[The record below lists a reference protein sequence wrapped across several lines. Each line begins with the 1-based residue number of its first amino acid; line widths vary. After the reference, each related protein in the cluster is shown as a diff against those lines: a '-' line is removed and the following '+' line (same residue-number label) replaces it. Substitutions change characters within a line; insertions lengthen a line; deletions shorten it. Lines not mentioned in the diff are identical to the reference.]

1 MSLINDMLR
10 DLEARSSD
18 ELKRQNLQNAVRPL
32 PASVSTIPW
41 KIGGFVALAI
51 LLLAAVW
58 FFWRD
63 GRLAPEN
70 STDLSKQAGYA
81 TKQLL
86 SAPPAPSSE
95 PVALVLSSTI
105 EAPEQGALLSPP
117 GRAALP
123 PPAPTSS
130 PNHPKKE
137 LPAIQASVVEKTELR
152 VTATAPAVPPPTN
165 KTGGDAPNTPTFSSL
180 PAEAKA
186 PSGKI
191 EVRKA
196 TATPRER
203 ADADYRLAQSAF
215 SSGNTQEGL
224 EALRR
229 ALQQDADYVPAR
241 QQLVQQLLEQRH
253 LEAAASVLSDG
264 LEHQPRQTGWAMA
277 LARLQVEKS
286 DLVGAERTLT
296 RYAEFAVANPEYQG
310 FHAHLRYRLG
320 QHAGATAL
328 YQNACRLA
336 AGEGR
341 WWFGL
346 GLSLEAEGLGSEAR
360 EAFRQSL
367 ATGTL
372 NNELSAQAQQ
382 RLR

>member
-18 ELKRQNLQNAVRPL
+18 ELKRQNLQNTVRPL

-41 KIGGFVALAI
+41 KIGGYVGLLI

-58 FFWRD
+58 LFWRN
-63 GRLAPEN
+63 GRPAPEN
-70 STDLSKQAGYA
+70 STDLSQQAGYGA
-81 TKQLL
+81 QQLL
-86 SAPPAPSSE
+86 PVPPAASSE
-95 PVALVLSSTI
+95 PVTLVLSSAI
-105 EAPEQGALLSPP
+105 EAPQQGALRSPP
-117 GRAALP
+117 LATAPR
-123 PPAPTSS
+123 PPAPNPS
-130 PNHPKKE
+130 PNHSQKE
-137 LPAIQASVVEKTELR
+137 LPAIQTPIVEKTGQRLMVSE
-152 VTATAPAVPPPTN
+152 TTMPQPINKAGMNAPN
-165 KTGGDAPNTPTFSSL
+165 KTPLSPS
-180 PAEAKA
+180 PEAKA
-186 PSGKI
+186 STGKI
-191 EVRKA
+191 EVRKVL
-196 TATPRER
+196 ATPRER
-203 ADADYRLAQSAF
+203 ADAEYRLAQGAF
-215 SSGNTQEGL
+215 SSGNVQEGL
-224 EALRR
+224 DALRR

-241 QQLVQQLLEQRH
+241 QLLVQQLLEQRQ

-264 LEHQPRQTGWAMA
+264 LEHQPRQTGWAIA
-277 LARLQVEKS
+277 LARLQVERS

-296 RYAEFAVANPEYQG
+296 RHAEFAVANPEYQG

-320 QHAGATAL
+320 QYAGATAL

-346 GLSLEAEGLGSEAR
+346 GLSLEAEGLVSEAR

-372 NNELSAQAQQ
+372 NHELSAQAQQ
-382 RLR
+382 RIR